1 MPGRGGEESCI
12 FAIIGV
18 LSRLD
23 FLFAEEGMGHLR
35 KHDLEAFL
43 GDRPARAS
51 RRRVVR
57 HLISGCADCGSRVLL
72 STGAEEDAVYD
83 ACIDRARQA
92 VRGEEDL
99 WREEREKR
107 DQYLALV
114 RSKGWNKLTW
124 KERRSLPGGWAG
136 VEILLAV
143 CFEARYRDPRQ
154 MLRLARQARSAAEQ
168 LDPTFYGGRRLA
180 DLKARTWA
188 ELGNALRVN
197 EQFDKVRDV
206 LKRAR
211 RLLEEQGTGDL
222 LIQARIDDIEGS
234 FWKDQRFLRDA
245 EDLLASAGRRY
256 LRIGELHLAGRVLV
270 KRGLN
275 RIIDGQPREAV
286 TFLRQAVTLLDAER
300 DPQLIETAQHNLL
313 FALADAGE
321 YREASEL
328 LLQSGLRRKFADDP
342 LNLLRLRWVEAK
354 ILAGHGRLAEA
365 EKALSD
371 VRASFRVR
379 RLELVATIAGLDL
392 AKVLFRQG
400 KMDHLYRLVR
410 ELRIAAEAYRLPD
423 SVSRALATLEVM
435 CQVRNVTLAM
445 VEAVQRFFQ
454 RLEHNPSLIW
464 DPELILLR

>member
-1 MPGRGGEESCI
+1 
-12 FAIIGV
+12 
-18 LSRLD
+18 
-23 FLFAEEGMGHLR
+23 MGHLR
-35 KHDLEAFL
+35 KRDLEAFL

-57 HLISGCADCGSRVLL
+57 HLISGCAECGSRVLL
-72 STGAEEDAVYD
+72 SSVAEEDAVYD

-92 VRGEEDL
+92 VRAQEDL

-114 RSKGWNKLTW
+114 RAKGWDKLTW
-124 KERRSLPGGWAG
+124 KERQFLPGGWAG
-136 VEILLAV
+136 VEVLLAI

-168 LDPTFYGGRRLA
+168 LDPALYGRRLA

-197 EQFDKVRDV
+197 EQFDKVRDI

-234 FWKDQRFLRDA
+234 FWNAQRFLRDA
-245 EDLLASAGRRY
+245 EDLFASACRRY
-256 LRIGELHLAGRVLV
+256 LRIGERHLAGRTLV
-270 KRGLN
+270 TRGLN
-275 RIIDGQPREAV
+275 RILDGEPRNAV

-300 DPQLIETAQHNLL
+300 DAQLIETAQHNLL

-328 LLQSGLRRKFADDP
+328 LLQSDLRRKFADDP

-354 ILAGHGRLAEA
+354 ILAGHGRLVEA

-423 SVSRALATLEVM
+423 AVSRALATLEVM

-464 DPELILLR
+464 DPELLLLR